1 MSVQSR
7 RPGRLAACRLPQ
19 APVGRTS
26 SGHGKHIEI
35 ALYDC
40 MV

>member
-7 RPGRLAACRLPQ
+7 RPARLAACRLPQ
-19 APVGRTS
+19 APVGRTA
-26 SGHGKHIEI
+26 SGQGRHIEI
-35 ALYDC
+35 ALYDR